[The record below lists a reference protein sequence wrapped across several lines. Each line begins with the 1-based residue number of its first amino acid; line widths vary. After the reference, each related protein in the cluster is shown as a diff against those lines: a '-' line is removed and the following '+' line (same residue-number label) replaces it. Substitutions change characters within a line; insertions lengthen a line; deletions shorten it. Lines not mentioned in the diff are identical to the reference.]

1 MASHWLLI
9 IFSLSLLCFHGRS
22 QNTKVCHHFPQE
34 PEYECVDIYKQPSL
48 QHPKLQNHQIQM
60 RPSDEVLAMLSGDTS
75 SENLSNDE
83 MVAEFDIPEEG
94 CPQGQVPI
102 HKPRNNFNHTEKH
115 FQPINGFG
123 TVGQHAAVMKK
134 IDATPWRGASA
145 WISIYQPKVTNKEQ
159 FSMAFIWLNTE
170 YEGERTSA
178 HFGWAVIPALY
189 GDSRTRLTAYWS
201 QDTFESGCYNVKCK
215 GFVQIDRRLF
225 LGAGFANTSVVG
237 GQNFKAFFA
246 INQDPKTNNL
256 LLTVGKIYLGYW
268 PEELLPFFTDG
279 AESVIYGGLTNAPSD
294 NIQLFEIVSPPMGNG
309 NKPLD
314 EEVDLKHTCYMHS
327 LKYVTPDYKSVDVDS
342 NKVAEVADAGICYD
356 AIYFDKLGGYG
367 QTFTFGG
374 PGGYCDV

>member
-1 MASHWLLI
+1 MQTKQMTSPWLLII

-22 QNTKVCHHFPQE
+22 QNTKPQE

-75 SENLSNDE
+75 ANDE

-102 HKPRNNFNHTEKH
+102 HKPRNLNHTEKP
-115 FQPINGFG
+115 FKPINGYG

-134 IDATPWRGASA
+134 TDATPWRGASA
-145 WISIYQPKVTNKEQ
+145 WFSIYQPKLTNKDQ
-159 FSMAFIWLNTE
+159 FSMSFMWLNTE
-170 YEGERTSA
+170 YNGERTNA
-178 HFGWAVIPALY
+178 QFGWAVIPALY
-189 GDSRTRLTAYWS
+189 GDDRTRLTAYWS
-201 QDTFESGCYNVKCK
+201 PDKIENGCYNIQCK
-215 GFVQIDRRLF
+215 GFVQTDHRVA
-225 LGAGFANTSVVG
+225 LGTGFSNTSVVG
-237 GQNFKAFFA
+237 GNQYKAFFA
-246 INQDPKTNNL
+246 ISQDPKTKNL
-256 LLTVGKIYLGYW
+256 WLTVQKINIGYW
-268 PEELLPFFTDG
+268 PEELLPFFNDG
-279 AESVIYGGLTNAPSD
+279 AESVIYGGFTNAPSD